1 MCLALPAR
9 VVAIDQATDM
19 AVVELDGIRKE
30 VSLALVEDVA
40 ENDFVLIHVGYALN
54 KVSEEEARLTLE
66 LFAQAGLTGDAVM
79 KYVNEFRQ
87 QSLARRLSAA
97 IAAEVEPDRQYNL
110 MEFCGGH
117 THAIFRYGVQDLMP
131 DNVSFVHG
139 PGCPVCVLP
148 IGRID
153 NAIHLVEA
161 QDVILC
167 TYGDLLRVPASGRK
181 SLLKVKAAGADVRMV
196 YSTQD
201 ALRIAR
207 ENPQRQVVFFAIG
220 FETTTP
226 PTAVAIKQA
235 QAEGLENFSVFCN
248 HVLTPAAIQNILESP
263 EVRELGTVSIDGFFG
278 PSHVSSI
285 IGSQPYEFFAEE
297 YQKPV
302 VIAGFEPLDVM
313 QSALML
319 VRQINSG
326 RHEVENE
333 YTRVV
338 TREGNLK
345 AQNLV
350 AEVLELRR
358 SFEWRGLGLVPY
370 SALKIKQTYAGL
382 RCRAALRDSRL
393 EGGRRQGVRMPGH
406 SARRQTPHRLQTL
419 RHASARRRIRW
430 APAWSRPRAPAP
442 PTGVTA
448 VFAIPMHPQTPL
460 PDLLSI
466 CFTRSLVVTTNA
478 KKISVTTE
486 YQAGQWWT

>member
-1 MCLALPAR
+1 
-9 VVAIDQATDM
+9 
-19 AVVELDGIRKE
+19 
-30 VSLALVEDVA
+30 
-40 ENDFVLIHVGYALN
+40 
-54 KVSEEEARLTLE
+54 
-66 LFAQAGLTGDAVM
+66 M
-79 KYVNEFRQ
+79 KYVSEFRQ
-87 QSLARRLSAA
+87 QSLARKLSAA
-97 IAAEVEPDRQYNL
+97 IAAEVEPQREYNL

-131 DNVSFVHG
+131 ENVTFVHG

-148 IGRID
+148 VGRID

-167 TYGDLLRVPASGRK
+167 TYGDLLRVPASGRR
-181 SLLKVKAAGADVRMV
+181 SLLKVKAAGGDVRMI

-201 ALRIAR
+201 ALKIAR

-235 QAEGLENFSVFCN
+235 HAEGLENFSVFCN

-263 EVRELGTVSIDGFFG
+263 EVRELGSVSIDGFFG
-278 PSHVSSI
+278 PSHVSSV
-285 IGSQPYEFFAEE
+285 IGSRPYEFFAEE

-338 TREGNLK
+338 TREGNIK

-370 SALKIKQTYAGL
+370 SALKIKQRYAELDAERRFEIPVSKATDVKGCECPAIL
-382 RCRAALRDSRL
+382 RGAKRPTDCKLFGSVCTPENPMGSCMVSSEGACAAYWSY
-393 EGGRRQGVRMPGH
+393 GRFRNPD
-406 SARRQTPHRLQTL
+406 
-419 RHASARRRIRW
+419 ASAD
-430 APAWSRPRAPAP
+430 
-442 PTGVTA
+442 A
-448 VFAIPMHPQTPL
+448 VA
-460 PDLLSI
+460 
-466 CFTRSLVVTTNA
+466 
-478 KKISVTTE
+478 
-486 YQAGQWWT
+486 